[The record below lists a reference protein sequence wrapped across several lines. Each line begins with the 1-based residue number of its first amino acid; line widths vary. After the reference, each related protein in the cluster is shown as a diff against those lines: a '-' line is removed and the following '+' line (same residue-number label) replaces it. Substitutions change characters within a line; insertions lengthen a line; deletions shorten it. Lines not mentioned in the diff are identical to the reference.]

1 MGELLGVQMQARKI
15 AKLAY
20 DVGITDAHELVT
32 AVAVCLAESQGFD
45 RAYNDNVDDQGRVIS
60 RDVGLWEINIPASKI
75 GSQDEEDLYDR
86 ENNAAAMYAL
96 YKNRKWQPWAAF
108 NSDVYLHSTYIERA
122 ALAVQNYLA
131 ERLVVM
137 ARLAGQTPRTRIPM
151 VSLAQLNKLYQ

>member
-20 DVGITDAHELVT
+20 DVGITDAHELVI

-45 RAYNDNVDDQGRVIS
+45 RAYNDNIDAEGNVLS

-75 GSQDEEDLYDR
+75 GTQAEEDLYDR

-96 YKNRKWQPWAAF
+96 YKNRMWQPWAAY
-108 NSDVYLHSTYIERA
+108 NSDVYLHDTYIRRA

-131 ERLVVM
+131 EQLVVM
-137 ARLAGQTPRTRIPM
+137 ARLAGQTPATRIPM
-151 VSLAQLNKLYQ
+151 VSLKELLKLY

>member
-20 DVGITDAHELVT
+20 DVGIMDAQELVT

-45 RAYNDNVDDQGRVIS
+45 RAYNDNMNDQDQVTS
-60 RDVGLWEINIPASKI
+60 RDVGLWQINIPATQI
-75 GSQDEEDLYDR
+75 GSQAEEDLYDR
-86 ENNAAAMYAL
+86 ENNAQAMYAL
-96 YKNRKWQPWAAF
+96 YTRRGWQPWAAF
-108 NSDVYLHSTYIERA
+108 NSDVYLHDTYVRRA

-131 ERLVVM
+131 EQLVVM
-137 ARLAGQTPRTRIPM
+137 AKLAGQTPSTRVPM